1 MIIAPAILAG
11 LLPAA
16 GPTPVVEP
24 MPGFLDVA
32 MQVIARKDYEGR
44 WPYAADAGT
53 LACIYAVGNEVIVFL
68 PDPKLAENADAA
80 LDDFADDKAL
90 LVTANPITLYAIADK
105 GGYLKPGLT
114 IEDKIRQLGPFVTMG
129 KALCKQIKR
138 AEPGAGGL

>member
-16 GPTPVVEP
+16 GATPVVEP

-32 MQVIARKDYEGR
+32 MQVITREEHQDR
-44 WPYAADAGT
+44 WPFAADAGT
-53 LACIYAVGNEVIVFL
+53 LACVYAIGNEVIIFM

-114 IEDKIRQLGPFVTMG
+114 IEDKIIQLGPFVTMG
-129 KALCKQIKR
+129 KTLCKQIKR
-138 AEPGAGGL
+138 TENGPSEL